1 MPPSVLLLQPASVL
15 SLSSL
20 PISIHRQPLCSSSSR
35 LVFYFSLL
43 LPCSVAFP
51 QPSVLVQSRPLFTY
65 LCISASF
72 PLCNSSLSAGPCT
85 PESTLPS
92 AQCISSSALHL
103 LVPYPTLLFLSLK
116 CFSLNPFKCISS
128 AFRKHTWVRY
138 EFRIFYFN
146 SLVFKGCV
154 YFSVND
160 LYALLLMSLTTL

>member
-20 PISIHRQPLCSSSSR
+20 PISIHHQPLCSSSSR

-103 LVPYPTLLFLSLK
+103 LVPYPTPLFLSLK
-116 CFSLNPFKCISS
+116 CFSRNPFKCISS
-128 AFRKHTWVRY
+128 AFRKHT
-138 EFRIFYFN
+138 
-146 SLVFKGCV
+146 
-154 YFSVND
+154 
-160 LYALLLMSLTTL
+160 